1 MRNIKAASCSDKE
14 EGEEDRVK
22 TEEERKSETPT
33 ISSVLRIN
41 IIPLTSQC

>member
-22 TEEERKSETPT
+22 TEEERKSETTQLLPFPQFLEL
-33 ISSVLRIN
+33 I
-41 IIPLTSQC
+41 